1 MILATKKKVETK
13 ETAEVHAFTKAQL
26 TSAKKYRHM
35 KDIVNVVLKD
45 DQTYTFE
52 QVDDLIEKF
61 KKEKVN

>member
-1 MILATKKKVETK
+1 MILATRKKVEIK

-26 TSAKKYRHM
+26 TSAQKYRHM

-61 KKEKVN
+61 KKKKVN